1 VADSFGLV
9 LFSFYKIRAVQR
21 TALILFIT
29 AISDQTNHNKFFES
43 VAKQHFQK
51 IYWFG
56 FERKAL

>member
-51 IYWFG
+51 IY
-56 FERKAL
+56 